1 MTDTY
6 GGLTALPEILQSMSV
21 LRRGRWVYAV
31 LDPVPTEVELLA
43 SIREAEG
50 LTAIISADDAKLL
63 GLDDRPVFECLTLA
77 VHSSLESVGLT
88 AAVSRALAD
97 AGISCNILAGFY
109 HDHLLVPEDQAGDAV
124 DVLASLT
131 REAKTGVRD

>member
-63 GLDDRPVFECLTLA
+63 VLDDRPVF
-77 VHSSLESVGLT
+77 
-88 AAVSRALAD
+88 
-97 AGISCNILAGFY
+97 
-109 HDHLLVPEDQAGDAV
+109 
-124 DVLASLT
+124 
-131 REAKTGVRD
+131 